1 MIDDDFERP
10 WLTDTQ
16 SRLDVKFE
24 FRLISDD
31 EYDLRT
37 RQLKALD
44 ESDTQEEQEL
54 VATGIPVPPLLLVF
68 IWRGERV
75 VGDQRLVQK
84 FA

>member
-1 MIDDDFERP
+1 LIDDDFERP

-54 VATGIPVPPLLLVF
+54 VATGIPVPPLLLAF